1 MLLNI
6 NAIMKQHDQSMKVG
20 IIGDSLAI
28 GGAEKVHALLS
39 VYFEQA
45 GVDVHN
51 CILSNKVAYT
61 YSGSLYMLGDVA
73 PKSFFLARKVIRFL
87 ALRKYLQKNNF
98 DVILDFRMRNHFM
111 LEFILSKFLYPK
123 NTFYT
128 VHSSNRESYFPK
140 LNFLTRLIYKN
151 KQLVVVSK
159 AIQQIIT
166 KKYPSLQVHQIYN
179 PIPLSEVA
187 TLQMEFEV
195 DFDQYILAVGRMND
209 EIKQFD
215 QLIMAYHRSV
225 LPSKNIKL
233 LILGEGKN
241 NLKYRKLIAKLG
253 LKNHIML
260 KGFKDNP
267 YPYYKKALFTVLCS
281 KYEGFP
287 NALLESLANGT
298 PVVTYDC
305 FSGPNEIVV
314 DQENGLLLR
323 KQNVEQLIKS
333 INLMARDKD
342 LYSKCK
348 QNATQSVAQF
358 DIEIIGK
365 QWLDLLKKS
374 VN

>member
-51 CILSNKVAYT
+51 CILSNKVAYN

-73 PKSFFLARKVIRFL
+73 PKSFFIARKVIRFL
-87 ALRKYLQKNNF
+87 AFRKYLQKNNF

-128 VHSSNRESYFPK
+128 VHSVNRETYFPK

-159 AIQQIIT
+159 AIQQLIT

-179 PIPLSEVA
+179 PIPFSEVA
-187 TLQMEFEV
+187 ALQMEFEV

-209 EIKQFD
+209 EVKQFD
-215 QLIMAYHRSV
+215 QLIMAYHRSL

-233 LILGEGKN
+233 VILGEGKN
-241 NLKYRKLIAKLG
+241 YIKYRKLIAKYG
-253 LKNHIML
+253 LKNYIAL

-298 PVVTYDC
+298 PVVSYDC
-305 FSGPNEIVV
+305 FSGPNEIIV

-333 INLMARDKD
+333 INLMVRDKD

-348 QNATQSVAQF
+348 QNAAQSVAQF

>member
-1 MLLNI
+1 
-6 NAIMKQHDQSMKVG
+6 MKQHNQFLKVG

-39 VYFEQA
+39 MYFHQA
-45 GVDVHN
+45 GLDVHN
-51 CILSNKVAYT
+51 CILSNKVSYT
-61 YSGSLYMLGDVA
+61 YSGSLYKLGDLA

-87 ALRKYLQKNNF
+87 ALQKFLQNNNF
-98 DVILDFRMRNHFM
+98 DIILDFRMRNHFL
-111 LEFILSKFLYPK
+111 LEFLLSKFVYPK

-128 VHSSNRESYFPK
+128 VHSAKREAYFPRF
-140 LNFLTRLIYKN
+140 NYLTRLIYKD

-159 AIQQIIT
+159 AIEQMIT
-166 KKYPSLQVHQIYN
+166 KKYPSLKIHQIYN

-187 TLQMEFEV
+187 TLQSEYEV
-195 DFDQYILAVGRMND
+195 SFDQYILAVGRMND
-209 EIKQFD
+209 DVKQFEH
-215 QLIMAYHRSV
+215 LIMAYQRSL

-241 NLKYRKLIAKLG
+241 YFKYRKLITKLG
-253 LKNHIML
+253 MKSYIIL
-260 KGFKDNP
+260 KGFKNNP

-298 PVVTYDC
+298 PVVSYDC
-305 FSGPNEIVV
+305 FSGPNEIIV
-314 DQENGLLLR
+314 DQENGLLLQ

-333 INLMARDKD
+333 INLMAKDKD
-342 LYSKCK
+342 LYDKCK

-365 QWLDLLKKS
+365 QWLELFKKS
-374 VN
+374 VS